1 MRQVNKAAGE
11 AANVAAPIVL
21 ESIRG
26 MTIAD
31 ALSIVRGGSTAATDY
46 LQRRMGKAI
55 FDAMLPEVDEALRLF
70 DNDILTQALPAATG
84 IDFAGLRHDLPL
96 QASQGISRAPRPEEE
111 ARRP

>member
-46 LQRRMGKAI
+46 LQRRMGNAI
-55 FDAMLPEVDEALRLF
+55 FDAMLPEVDEALRPF
-70 DNDILTQALPAATG
+70 DNDIVTQAMRAATG
-84 IDFAGLRHDLPL
+84 IDFAGLRADVKT
-96 QASQGISRAPRPEEE
+96 GRAAVRE
-111 ARRP
+111 RGVK

>member
-46 LQRRMGKAI
+46 LQRRMGNAL
-55 FDAMLPEVDEALRLF
+55 FDAMLPDVDEAMRLF
-70 DNDILTQALPAATG
+70 DNDIVTQAQPAAPG
-84 IDFAGLRHDLPL
+84 IDCAGLRPDLTL
-96 QASQGISRAPRPEEE
+96 KASQGVYQIG
-111 ARRP
+111 